1 MARPL
6 RIDYPGAI
14 YHITCRGNERRAIVA
29 DDGDRLAF
37 QKRLARCVEIY
48 QLQLHGY
55 VLMDN
60 HFHLLVE
67 SPLGNVSQGMRQF
80 NVAYTGYYNR
90 RHHRSGHLYQG
101 RFKAIVVEADS
112 YLLELSRYIHLNP
125 IRVGRYRSMTAAEQL
140 RSLREYGWSSLR
152 GFLRTR
158 DREAWITY
166 DRVLAYTGGD
176 TAKGRTAYARF
187 VEDGMTAGVAKPWDK
202 MVGGVLLGR
211 EPFVA
216 SMQRR
221 FRMIRDRERPAVR
234 AVAQVVLPE
243 VISRRVEALLRG
255 EGLRDTTIGRGL
267 LTECLYRYGQMTQ
280 SDIGR
285 HVGGIGYSRVSQL
298 RRAFREAAEGDR
310 HVRELFVQAQQEI
323 AKD

>member
-14 YHITCRGNERRAIVA
+14 YHITCRGNERRAIVS

-37 QKRLARCVEIY
+37 QKRLARCVETY
-48 QLQLHGY
+48 QLRLHGY

-60 HFHLLVE
+60 HFHLVVE
-67 SPLGNVSQGMRQF
+67 SPLGNVSQAMRQF

-90 RHHRSGHLYQG
+90 RHQRSGHLYQG
-101 RFKAIVVEADS
+101 RFKAIVVEADA

-125 IRVGRYRSMTAAEQL
+125 IRVGRSRSMTAEEQL
-140 RSLREYGWSSLR
+140 QSLRQYGWSSLR
-152 GFLRTR
+152 GYLKPR
-158 DREAWITY
+158 DREAWLTY

-176 TAKGRTAYARF
+176 TPSGRATYARF
-187 VEDGMTAGVAKPWDK
+187 VEEGVSQGVNRPWDK
-202 MVGGVLLGR
+202 VVGGVLLGG
-211 EPFVA
+211 ETFVA

-221 FRMIRDRERPAVR
+221 FRMTKDRERPAVR
-234 AVAQVVLPE
+234 AVAQVVLPG
-243 VISRRVEALLRG
+243 VISKRIEALLRG
-255 EGLRDTTIGRGL
+255 EGLRDTTLGRGL

-280 SDIGR
+280 SDIGKQ
-285 HVGGIGYSRVSQL
+285 VGGIGYSRVSQL
-298 RRAFREAAEGDR
+298 RRAFREAEEADR
-310 HVRELFVQAQQEI
+310 HVHDLFMRAQRMI

>member
-29 DDGDRLAF
+29 DDADRIAF
-37 QKRLARCVEIY
+37 QQRLARCVETY
-48 QLQLHGY
+48 QLRLHGY

-60 HFHLLVE
+60 HFHLMVE
-67 SPLGNVSQGMRQF
+67 SPLGNVSPAMRQF

-90 RHHRSGHLYQG
+90 RHQRSGHLYQG
-101 RFKAIVVEADS
+101 RFKAIVVEADA

-125 IRVGRYRSMTAAEQL
+125 IRVGRARSMTTEEQVRNL
-140 RSLREYGWSSLR
+140 RDYGWSSLR
-152 GFLRTR
+152 GYLRTR
-158 DREAWITY
+158 DREKWITY

-176 TAKGRTAYARF
+176 TSGGRAAYARY
-187 VEDGMTAGVAKPWDK
+187 VEEGMTKGVPRPWDK
-202 MVGGVLLGR
+202 VVGGVLLGG
-211 EPFVA
+211 ETFVA

-243 VISRRVEALLRG
+243 VISKRIEALLRG

-298 RRAFREAAEGDR
+298 RRAFREAAEADR
-310 HVRELFVQAQQEI
+310 HVRELFVRAQQVI